1 MSREKT
7 VELTHYTQVDNFS
20 PDVPQKVFQNAI
32 SSLITTPQLA
42 RYRPD
47 TKFPAPTTFFNK
59 DDIAETNRRQ
69 SLLENPIKG
78 LLLRS
83 GFVFLA
89 FHDLRD
95 AIAAKTYFETRQSDV
110 FDSCVDQAKD
120 EIGRKRL
127 TGTFL
132 TMDQVTIVRI
142 ALSFPYVCSYSGS
155 LLGTGRIDFSR
166 VNGRFVSTHG

>member
-1 MSREKT
+1 M
-7 VELTHYTQVDNFS
+7 
-20 PDVPQKVFQNAI
+20 
-32 SSLITTPQLA
+32 
-42 RYRPD
+42 
-47 TKFPAPTTFFNK
+47 
-59 DDIAETNRRQ
+59 
-69 SLLENPIKG
+69 
-78 LLLRS
+78 RS

-110 FDSCVDQAKD
+110 FDSCVDQATD

-142 ALSFPYVCSYSGS
+142 ARLSFPYVCSYSGL